1 MACGYS
7 VGVGADV
14 VLAANT
20 VQSILGVRAN
30 AAFGIKL
37 RKVSLGSRG
46 SGSTV
51 PTAIPLLVE
60 LCRATFATN
69 PPATN
74 STTETPVQTY
84 GLVIAHGVT
93 AASAWTAGNE
103 PTVLTVLDE
112 FTLHPQQMMKEGL
125 PFSGE
130 YEAGLSEG
138 FVLRV
143 SNPTGNPSV
152 PLRPMFHWERI

>member
-14 VLAANT
+14 SLAANV

-37 RKVSLGSRG
+37 KKVGMSSRG
-46 SGSTV
+46 SGSTI
-51 PTAIPLLVE
+51 PTAVPLLIE

-69 PPATN
+69 APGTA
-74 STTETPVQTY
+74 STSETPVQTY

-93 AASAWTAGNE
+93 AASAWSAE

-112 FTLHPQQMMKEGL
+112 FSLHPQQMMKEGL
-125 PFSGE
+125 AFGAE

-143 SNPTGNPSV
+143 TNPTGNPSV

>member
-1 MACGYS
+1 MSCGYS

-14 VLAANT
+14 SLAANT

-30 AAFGIKL
+30 AAFGLKL
-37 RKVSLGSRG
+37 KKYGFAARG
-46 SGSTV
+46 SGSTA

-69 PPATN
+69 APGTN
-74 STTETPVQTY
+74 STSETPVQTY
-84 GLVIAHGVT
+84 GLVIVHGVT
-93 AASAWTAGNE
+93 AASAWTAE
-103 PTVLTVLDE
+103 PTVLAVLDE
-112 FTLHPQQMMKEGL
+112 FSIHPQQMMKEGL
-125 PFSGE
+125 AFGAE

-143 SNPTGNPSV
+143 SNPTGNPTV